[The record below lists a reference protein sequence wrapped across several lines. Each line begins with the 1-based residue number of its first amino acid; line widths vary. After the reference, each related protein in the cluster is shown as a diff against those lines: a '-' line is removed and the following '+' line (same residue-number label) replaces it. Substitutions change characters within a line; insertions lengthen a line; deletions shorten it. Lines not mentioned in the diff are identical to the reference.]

1 MEEVKGLTEDHGI
14 LGGRGG
20 CLSCNQEVQEEIFLC
35 FLVYNYCI
43 GQILFDFSM
52 ESYHIY
58 KFTM

>member
-20 CLSCNQEVQEEIFLC
+20 CLSCNQEVQEEICSC
-35 FLVYNYCI
+35 FWFTITVC
-43 GQILFDFSM
+43 QILFDFSM